1 MVQGMSYLQ
10 LYYNKACTRELEKD
24 SEGNYIY
31 NSNNISS
38 NAIMPLIIN
47 LWCKN
52 NGSHTAY
59 EVSLEQVSSDIVI
72 VLPPLKDKIFSN
84 QVVALPVQINIPKG
98 DTAKHIIT
106 LRFNYD
112 SI

>member
-24 SEGNYIY
+24 SSGNYIY
-31 NSNNISS
+31 NSKNIST

-52 NGSHTAY
+52 NGSHSAY
-59 EVSLEQVSSDIVI
+59 EVNLEKVSSDITVTM
-72 VLPPLKDKIFSN
+72 PPLKDKIFSN
-84 QVVALPVQINIPKG
+84 QVVSFPIQINIPSG
-98 DTAKHIIT
+98 DTTEHNIV

>member
-1 MVQGMSYLQ
+1 MQQGMSYVQ
-10 LYYNKACTRELEKD
+10 LYYNKGCTRELEKD
-24 SEGNYIY
+24 INGNYIY
-31 NSNNISS
+31 NSTNISN

-59 EVSLEQVSSDIVI
+59 DVRLDLITSDIAVTVPEQI
-72 VLPPLKDKIFSN
+72 DKLYSM
-84 QVVALPVQINIPKG
+84 QVDKFPIQINIPKG
-98 DTAKHIIT
+98 DSTKHDII
-106 LRFNYD
+106 LRTSYD